1 MLLFRQHLLLCYF
14 SITQIFNSS
23 NIVLFR
29 PIKQPNRVLN
39 LDHVIDS
46 RARTQQQQETVEV
59 STVDQEAQLRAEQE
73 EKEKQRKQE
82 EAR

>member
-1 MLLFRQHLLLCYF
+1 M
-14 SITQIFNSS
+14 
-23 NIVLFR
+23 
-29 PIKQPNRVLN
+29 LN

-46 RARTQQQQETVEV
+46 RARTQQLQETVEV